1 MSNVKKARSE
11 GNRVACAIK
20 ANKSS
25 FYIADVDLEDS
36 PEDVMVAVESV
47 SKTLGKTKCSFMLI
61 SAGISKLIVA
71 TCCEEN
77 GVSNFDD
84 WLSGSYHQFEETYG
98 KCEFDTK
105 GQAPVMCITVSSL
118 DTPFKFKDTFRGVAF
133 KYLRDKGLMTDN
145 TSDEEEE
152 CYEFE

>member
-77 GVSNFDD
+77 EVSKFDD
-84 WLSGSYHQFEETYG
+84 WLKGSLELFENNKYVSETTVSGSTLCSVFST
-98 KCEFDTK
+98 
-105 GQAPVMCITVSSL
+105 L
-118 DTPFKFKDTFRGVAF
+118 DTPFKFKDTFRAAAF
-133 KYLRDKGLMTDN
+133 SYLRNKGLLVDN
-145 TSDEEEE
+145 NSDEEEE